1 MSKTVLEY
9 SYTIDVLCSEL
20 LNGNIS
26 FEKWAEQGSPC
37 LYVTYTSSFI
47 TNEDNFVVHLNDLEE
62 YLDRGISREE
72 LTEDF
77 ICGTFEKMLADENYI
92 ENIFLGSPLFYE
104 VVELEYDS
112 NNVPNRSSLCFGAL
126 MSNRDISRISESEL
140 KEILV
145 GEGMIDEDNT
155 NGYSLIP
162 YANLEDLLQS
172 FGVADLNEL
181 NENYKFGTVI

>member
-1 MSKTVLEY
+1 
-9 SYTIDVLCSEL
+9 
-20 LNGNIS
+20 
-26 FEKWAEQGSPC
+26 
-37 LYVTYTSSFI
+37 
-47 TNEDNFVVHLNDLEE
+47 
-62 YLDRGISREE
+62 
-72 LTEDF
+72 
-77 ICGTFEKMLADENYI
+77 MLADENYI
-92 ENIFLGSPLFYE
+92 ENIFLGSPSFYE

-145 GEGMIDEDNT
+145 GEGMIDEDNE

-162 YANLEDLLQS
+162 YANLEDLLET